1 MVEVLPAGFRD
12 RLRARRGVVVLPL
25 GDAAMAPGLRL
36 ARELATRGIA
46 VHTEVTGRSLKAGL
60 KWASKIGAAAALIL
74 GDSELA
80 SGEVV
85 LRDLDRGEQESVPVA
100 DVADRLARL
109 ETLRYPSSGR
119 DEGD

>member
-1 MVEVLPAGFRD
+1 LVEVLPAAFRD

-36 ARELATRGIA
+36 ARGLATRGIA

-74 GDSELA
+74 GDRELA

-100 DVADRLARL
+100 DVADRLTRL
-109 ETLRYPSSGR
+109 QTLRYPSSGR